1 MILWSV
7 AALLWLAG
15 GSAGGEDPPRPMQLA
30 QLVVREQIV
39 VRISP
44 MRPAAPAQSNV
55 AWKEG
60 KKVRCVA
67 ARSLA
72 GATLVSRD
80 SVDFIM
86 RDNSRVRA
94 RLAKSCPA
102 LDYYSGF
109 YITPNED
116 GMVCA
121 DRDSVRSRMG
131 GECEIERFRTLTAIV
146 QD

>member
-1 MILWSV
+1 MILWGV
-7 AALLWLAG
+7 TALLWLA
-15 GSAGGEDPPRPMQLA
+15 AGGVSGEEPRQPLQLA

-44 MRPAAPAQSNV
+44 VRPAAPVQSNV
-55 AWKEG
+55 EWKEG
-60 KKVRCVA
+60 KKIKCIA

-80 SVDFIM
+80 SVDFVM

-121 DRDSVRSRMG
+121 DRDNIRSRMG
-131 GECEIERFRTLTAIV
+131 GECEIERFRALTAIV